1 MYLAA
6 AAMLSTGAAAAC
18 ARDPPVSITVACNRT
33 SSWQGNLSKAAFQL
47 CVKTL
52 RGVPESSTT
61 SGYGIVAAKAA
72 LQSCAATQS
81 AAKKLSQDPKLPD
94 LLQATYSICADMYDF
109 ARSGIVAMEHAM
121 KTCSVPGLRKGL
133 EGANAAVND
142 CLQKLRLVEGDDR
155 RLPLHG
161 MVLADRDRIMLAGLL
176 GALIP
181 Q

>member
-1 MYLAA
+1 MKNTPRTVCALAMYLAA

-94 LLQATYSICADMYDF
+94 LLQATYSSCAD
-109 ARSGIVAMEHAM
+109 M
-121 KTCSVPGLRKGL
+121 KTCSVPGLSKGL